1 MASLPFS
8 THLNPTRAAALVAGA
23 ATVAAAALVLWLV
36 GSIVAAAGFVATGIV
51 AAGAVIAWRMLAP
64 ARVAATPTID
74 WAFTRAVAQAST
86 DAVAITDRAG
96 RLVCAN
102 DAYEALFE
110 GFPTP
115 PGLPLAGEG
124 VAELGNAG
132 RIAWRDGRGEVRG
145 LRAGPHRLT
154 AEIARAGD
162 EGDMLVWRFAIVRQ
176 HDAAASTEALVTGAM
191 GERLGTSGV
200 MAALLGSDGRVR
212 AANRLLARRAIAADT
227 VHEKSHRIEVGLFET
242 GMFINGRE
250 YAGAQLHERH
260 APGSSRSAAGEFT
273 KPGYGAYKTQDDRWI
288 YLLLLSNNHWARFCK
303 TMELAEADDASL
315 KTMHDRQQQRARVE
329 KIVSSTVAGM
339 SYEQVAE
346 KLDTANVGYT
356 EVMPF
361 DKVLEQPQAG
371 QPGKTRTSLFKGQE
385 FALPNFPV
393 ASENFLSGLDAP
405 PPELG
410 QHTVDLVKSLGY
422 SDAQCEALLGSGAV
436 NAHGHMPA
444 NG

>member
-1 MASLPFS
+1 MLPTLTGRRVLELGGYVASPFA
-8 THLNPTRAAALVAGA
+8 TNMLAHLGAEVIKIESVEGDPTRKMVRDGPSGTFIAFS
-23 ATVAAAALVLWLV
+23 V
-36 GSIVAAAGFVATGIV
+36 GKKSICIDLRSAAGLEV
-51 AAGAVIAWRMLAP
+51 
-64 ARVAATPTID
+64 
-74 WAFTRAVAQAST
+74 
-86 DAVAITDRAG
+86 
-96 RLVCAN
+96 
-102 DAYEALFE
+102 FE
-110 GFPTP
+110 
-115 PGLPLAGEG
+115 
-124 VAELGNAG
+124 
-132 RIAWRDGRGEVRG
+132 
-145 LRAGPHRLT
+145 
-154 AEIARAGD
+154 
-162 EGDMLVWRFAIVRQ
+162 
-176 HDAAASTEALVTGAM
+176 
-191 GERLGTSGV
+191 
-200 MAALLGSDGRVR
+200 
-212 AANRLLARRAIAADT
+212 RLLATADIVVNNLAPESARRLKVTYEDCVKVRPQIVHCQIRGYGPGPLENAIASNPIIEASTGSMFANKINGRPTRFGPPYLDMFAGMYAVIGILGAIAADT